1 MIKKI
6 IFIYY
11 NTNYN
16 KYVIKL
22 SIFHIL
28 LIENLNKILKYKKK
42 LK

>member
-22 SIFHIL
+22 STFHI
-28 LIENLNKILKYKKK
+28 LIENLNKF
-42 LK
+42 